1 MIRNRQHVLALGAAL
16 AVSLLAGCG
25 TSPME
30 SQIILTQRQHVAKS
44 ASAPTLVNH
53 QAGVIN
59 IVAPADDKGTGAIA
73 MNFKFPAHTGY
84 SVMATAADID
94 KIQVDLKTRSFLLT
108 KTVATATVT
117 KAQIVNN
124 MAAVQFTG
132 LAGGTYTV
140 DISALDASGA
150 NIGSDSESVP
160 VTEGQTATV
169 NSQLKLVS
177 TPSAGATGLG
187 VNISIVNGN

>member
-16 AVSLLAGCG
+16 AASLLAGCG
-25 TSPME
+25 QSPMNG
-30 SQIILTQRQHVAKS
+30 SQFILTQRQHVARA
-44 ASAPTLVNH
+44 ASAPAINH

-59 IVAPADDKGTGAIA
+59 IVAPAEVKGSGAIA
-73 MNFKFPAHTGY
+73 MNFKFPEHTGY

-140 DISALDASGA
+140 AISALDASGA

-169 NSQLKLVS
+169 NSKLQLVS
-177 TPSAGATGLG
+177 TPSASATGLG
-187 VNISIVNGN
+187 VNINIVNGN